1 MSVDNQEAA
10 KGRGGESAMQERHR
24 LAGRLKETVCHEGQ
38 QQNGVA
44 GQPGRINAVRRLKR
58 RGDYTCRDRHQRGN
72 VEWRREDLTL
82 PRLSSSRI
90 T

>member
-1 MSVDNQEAA
+1 M
-10 KGRGGESAMQERHR
+10 
-24 LAGRLKETVCHEGQ
+24 KETVCHEGQ

-44 GQPGRINAVRRLKR
+44 GQPGRINAVRRLKG

-72 VEWRREDLTL
+72 VEWRGEDLTL

-90 T
+90 M